1 MMLVAC
7 LVVGLVSSFQ
17 RAAPPFQRA
26 APPFQRAAPPPRA
39 STRAR
44 MGFFDDIAS
53 SVKSGLAEATKEASV
68 QHVLVGSRTT
78 ALKLEGAL
86 REEGVTPE
94 SVGRAAQQYST
105 CGSAKKTPDARM
117 KMLRGR
123 PGELVFRRG
132 GVAKEFEEA
141 AMTGPIGELQVVETQ
156 FGVHLLL
163 VNGRSGEAAPEAAP
177 EAGPAPPAEKTTTQ
191 KKKGGKKGFG

>member
-1 MMLVAC
+1 M
-7 LVVGLVSSFQ
+7 
-17 RAAPPFQRA
+17 
-26 APPFQRAAPPPRA
+26 
-39 STRAR
+39 
-44 MGFFDDIAS
+44 
-53 SVKSGLAEATKEASV
+53 

-78 ALKLEGAL
+78 ALKLERAL
-86 REEGVTPE
+86 REEGVSPQ

-132 GVAKEFEEA
+132 EMAKEFEEA

-156 FGVHLLL
+156 FGVHVLR
-163 VNGRSGEAAPEAAP
+163 VAARTGEA
-177 EAGPAPPAEKTTTQ
+177 PAPPPEPVAEGDAPKEKG
-191 KKKGGKKGFG
+191 KKKAPKRTSKKGFAAS